1 MMTAMHAPETPAP
14 LIEVARGHEVES
26 RHRGFIAAIDPAG
39 SVIAQLGDIETRTH
53 FRSAAKP
60 FQALPIVTTGAAD
73 HFQFTAQELA
83 VINGS
88 HSGEPQHLATVQ
100 TILDKIGLPETA
112 LQCGAHMPFDDVTA
126 KQLRATGQA
135 PRVLHNNCSGKHA
148 GMLALAKFLNH
159 PIENYLDPEHP
170 IQRLIRATLARF
182 ADVPYNEIGVA
193 VDGCSAPVFITTI
206 AAMARSYAQLAGAE
220 HTDIAA
226 DTKLAQAAQRV
237 VNAFIEHPAL
247 IGGTRNRLD
256 TDLMQ
261 VARGQLIS
269 KVGAEGVQLLGV
281 LPCARYPHGLG
292 IALKLEDGD
301 IKRARDPVVIETL
314 RQLGVLDD
322 EQLAQLAPYARATIY
337 NHRKLAVGEVRT
349 SFDLGIRN
357 SEFSQL

>member
-1 MMTAMHAPETPAP
+1 MITAMHVPETPAP
-14 LIEVARGHEVES
+14 LIEVTRGREVES
-26 RHRGFIAAIDPAG
+26 RHRGYIAVVDPAG
-39 SVIAQLGDIETRTH
+39 NVIADFGSIGTRTH

-60 FQALPIVTTGAAD
+60 FQALPIIATGAAD

-88 HSGEPQHLATVQ
+88 HSGEAQHLATVQ
-100 TILDKIGLPETA
+100 AILDKIGLTEA
-112 LQCGAHMPFDDVTA
+112 VLQCGAHMPFDDVTA
-126 KQLRATGQA
+126 KQLRANGHP
-135 PRVLHNNCSGKHA
+135 PRTLHNNCSGKHA

-182 ADVPYNEIGVA
+182 TNVPYDKIGVA
-193 VDGCSAPVFITTI
+193 IDGCSAPVFITMI
-206 AAMARSYAQLAGAE
+206 ASMAFSYARLVGVE

-226 DTKLAQAAQRV
+226 DQTLTQAAQRITQ
-237 VNAFIEHPAL
+237 AFIHHPVM

-261 VARGQLIS
+261 VAHGQLIS

-281 LPCARYPHGLG
+281 LPCERYPHGLG
-292 IALKLEDGD
+292 IAIKIEDGD

-314 RQLGVLDD
+314 RQLGVLNE
-322 EQLAQLAPYARATIY
+322 EQVAQLAPYARANVY
-337 NHRKLAVGEVRT
+337 NHRKLVVGEVRT
-349 SFDLGIRN
+349 CFHLAASG
-357 SEFSQL
+357 Q